1 MDGYRSLL
9 SREVVPSPDIDSI
22 SSWIFFSGGAR
33 ESSLGTIKEGLG
45 KCELSTN
52 EIYSCDLK
60 VKLIINEPET
70 YICFEKNVFIYIHL

>member
-9 SREVVPSPDIDSI
+9 SRELVASPDIDGI

-45 KCELSTN
+45 GGELVVQMKCDYDIVL
-52 EIYSCDLK
+52 
-60 VKLIINEPET
+60 
-70 YICFEKNVFIYIHL
+70 

>member
-45 KCELSTN
+45 KSELVVQMKYVYD
-52 EIYSCDLK
+52 IVL
-60 VKLIINEPET
+60 
-70 YICFEKNVFIYIHL
+70 